1 MSFLRRILGSD
12 KGPRPASMDDPNRPL
27 PLHVG
32 DADFGAVVLAADK
45 PVLVDFWADWC
56 GPCHYIAPSV
66 EQLAA
71 EFNHQAVIAK
81 LNVDDNPA
89 TPLNYGI
96 LGIPTLIYFKDG
108 AEVDRVIG
116 VTSYQ
121 ELAQRLRALLPAAQP
136 A

>member
-56 GPCHYIAPSV
+56 GPCKRFSPIYEDASTRHDDVVFAKV
-66 EQLAA
+66 DTEDARDLAGA
-71 EFNHQAVIAK
+71 LEIQS
-81 LNVDDNPA
+81 
-89 TPLNYGI
+89 
-96 LGIPTLIYFKDG
+96 IPTIMGFKDG
-108 AEVDRVIG
+108 KLVFRQSGLLSGKQLDSLIAQIQALEV
-116 VTSYQ
+116 
-121 ELAQRLRALLPAAQP
+121 
-136 A
+136 